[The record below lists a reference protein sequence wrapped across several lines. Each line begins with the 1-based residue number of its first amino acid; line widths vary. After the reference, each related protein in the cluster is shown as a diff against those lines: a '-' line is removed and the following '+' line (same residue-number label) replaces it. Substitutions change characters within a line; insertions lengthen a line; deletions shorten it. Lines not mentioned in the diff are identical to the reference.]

1 MLVQTLLRDNAMLKF
16 APSEKVIVKDIVSS
30 EERIKSFYAVEVKAK
45 TCNIH
50 ATSIDIESV

>member
-50 ATSIDIESV
+50 ATSN